1 MTNRSLS
8 RLYSILMASAAA
20 IAVVLVISCA
30 PKSANQDGAHG
41 LGGPSQTPSPTLGG
55 AGTTD
60 SGGGTGLKDKEM
72 AKMFEHFIKDPTK
85 EPAYIKHIEP
95 LFKNITDSRGDGS
108 HFDAIFKMKNWYI
121 APVDFEKMSKE
132 SLGISFVKTSTVQIA
147 RQTAR
152 SVWIK
157 KELYE
162 QQGSKESGSLEQ
174 AETLL
179 HEWVMSVYFFKF
191 MPASDFCKFDF
202 LGASE
207 KQCLENAWLLDK
219 ASPSEIPRQLNDED
233 NENIRTITAWLF
245 QNKDRTIPVQEFF
258 QLLYRNGFDRRY
270 FNPRQFES
278 PKERLKELKLSSQEI
293 FLAIEG
299 TARGGQMPNLC
310 RGVVSN
316 QTRPCRVSIEAAQ
329 AAMKSGTQV
338 VAAKGIRMR
347 VDADGMPSADVT
359 MVIGDEVTLSA
370 ADDGRDGIVYQ
381 LTVLEFPA
389 TVRVGDRLH
398 HAVLWFRKENAG
410 PHAALN
416 LESVTWRV
424 AEVVSIDK
432 KRDPIC
438 LVRTPQV
445 KTLSDDQL
453 LIRSPSAKFNL
464 SEDVY
469 MNAPPLGFC
478 SADIVVGN

>member
-1 MTNRSLS
+1 
-8 RLYSILMASAAA
+8 
-20 IAVVLVISCA
+20 VISCA
-30 PKSANQDGAHG
+30 PKSANQEGSRG
-41 LGGPSQTPSPTLGG
+41 LGGPSPTQLPTLGG

-60 SGGGTGLKDKEM
+60 SGGGTGLKDEEM
-72 AKMFEHFIKDPTK
+72 AKMFEHYIKDPTK
-85 EPAYIKHIEP
+85 EPAYVKHIEP
-95 LFKNITDSRGDGS
+95 LFKNITDSRGEGS
-108 HFDAIFKMKNWYI
+108 HFDAIFKMKSWYI

-132 SLGISFVKTSTVQIA
+132 SLGVSFVKTSTVQIA

-162 QQGSKESGSLEQ
+162 QQGSKESGSIEQ

-191 MPASDFCKFDF
+191 MSASDFCKFDL

-207 KQCLENAWLLDK
+207 KNCLENASLLDK
-219 ASPSEIPRQLNDED
+219 ASPSETPRQLNDED
-233 NENIRTITAWLF
+233 NENIRTVTAWLL
-245 QNKDRTIPVQEFF
+245 QNKDRTIPIQEFS
-258 QLLYRNGFDRRY
+258 QIMYRNGFDRRY
-270 FNPRQFES
+270 FNPRQFEP
-278 PKERLKELKLSSQEI
+278 PKERLEQLKLSSKEI
-293 FLAIEG
+293 FRAIEG

-310 RGVVSN
+310 RGVANN
-316 QTRPCRVSIEAAQ
+316 QTRPCHLIIEAAQ
-329 AAMKSGTQV
+329 ANMKSGAQV
-338 VAAKGIRMR
+338 IPATGIRMR
-347 VDADGMPSADVT
+347 VDAEGTPSADVT

-370 ADDGRDGIVYQ
+370 ADDGRDGVVYQ
-381 LTVLEFPA
+381 MTVLEFPTA
-389 TVRVGDRLH
+389 VRVGDRLH
-398 HAVLWFRKENAG
+398 HAVLWFRKENSG
-410 PHAALN
+410 PQAALN

-424 AEVVSIDK
+424 AEVVSVDK

-445 KTLSDDQL
+445 KTLADDQL

-469 MNAPPLGFC
+469 MNAPPMGFC
-478 SADIVVGN
+478 LADGVVG